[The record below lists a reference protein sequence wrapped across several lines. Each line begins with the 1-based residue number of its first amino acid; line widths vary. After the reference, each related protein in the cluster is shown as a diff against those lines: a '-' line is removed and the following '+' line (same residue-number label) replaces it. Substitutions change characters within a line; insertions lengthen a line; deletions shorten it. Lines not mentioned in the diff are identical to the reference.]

1 VLTLHASGY
10 DGEGLGVLT
19 DPADNKGLGL
29 GGLGVV
35 VENGEEVD
43 SSGYLAQGSYT
54 FGDTRIALSYGKSEI
69 DNSAM

>member
-1 VLTLHASGY
+1 MEQAVLTLHASGY

-29 GGLGVV
+29 GGLGGLGVV

-43 SSGYLAQGSYT
+43 SSGYLA
-54 FGDTRIALSYGKSEI
+54 
-69 DNSAM
+69 

>member
-1 VLTLHASGY
+1 MLTLHASGY

-19 DPADNKGLGL
+19 DPADKGLGL

-43 SSGYLAQGSYT
+43 SSGYLA
-54 FGDTRIALSYGKSEI
+54 
-69 DNSAM
+69 

>member
-1 VLTLHASGY
+1 MEQAVLTLHASGY

-43 SSGYLAQGSYT
+43 SSGYLA
-54 FGDTRIALSYGKSEI
+54 
-69 DNSAM
+69 